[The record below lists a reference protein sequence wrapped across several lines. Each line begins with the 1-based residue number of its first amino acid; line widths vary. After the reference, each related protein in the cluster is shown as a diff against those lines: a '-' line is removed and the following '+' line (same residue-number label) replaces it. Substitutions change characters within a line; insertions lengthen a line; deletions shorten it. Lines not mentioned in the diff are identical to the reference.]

1 MFIYRCIRSWLSVS
15 GHIGCSGQ
23 QSGQAADR
31 LEHGHWSAAGRGVRK
46 WGTIKSAYKVPA

>member
-1 MFIYRCIRSWLSVS
+1 LSVS